1 MSKGIKSVSK
11 KNERLLKSTKTSP
24 VKSEISKSR
33 SVRASPKNSTK
44 KTPPKRDFGEST
56 KDILNAS
63 DSTRK
68 SSRIKLA
75 KEFDFGRFI
84 TPTKKQVTSK
94 TAEINEF
101 KIPDLPK
108 NWKKKGLKSKVKSK

>member
-1 MSKGIKSVSK
+1 MK
-11 KNERLLKSTKTSP
+11 
-24 VKSEISKSR
+24 
-33 SVRASPKNSTK
+33 ASPKNSTK
-44 KTPPKRDFGEST
+44 KTPPKRDFGESS

-84 TPTKKQVTSK
+84 TPTKK
-94 TAEINEF
+94 
-101 KIPDLPK
+101 
-108 NWKKKGLKSKVKSK
+108 